1 MEIISII
8 ILVRVSALVLCMA
21 IAAKSDYENLMVA
34 DSHWLKWS
42 IIFVFLLFLEM
53 ILLETSISN
62 YYMIAALLAIFSI
75 AFFGTPQI
83 KNILEWKKFEFSI
96 ALLYLIGFV
105 GIVGGALENQ
115 NTDFIS
121 LILGEESPDTVLW
134 WSLILSMLIISLYL
148 IAWKSKIIQGGA
160 DIKAL
165 ILLTITFPS
174 WSFLPEPLF
183 MEEEI
188 LFRLPP
194 SLVMFVWAG
203 LVFLLAPPILIFYNY
218 KKGNISSR
226 HDIIMAW
233 HSIKLPID
241 EIGSKPVWI
250 LTEVLEEEDE
260 IREINRILPKT
271 NYSMFDEIEEKKNL
285 LKSKGI
291 ESAWVASKHPFIVY
305 LFLSI
310 LPLLLIGDLFGII
323 ASYF

>member
-8 ILVRVSALVLCMA
+8 EIVRVSALIICMA
-21 IAAKSDYENLMVA
+21 IAAKSDYDNLMVP
-34 DSHWLKWS
+34 DNHWLKWS
-42 IIFVFLLFLEM
+42 ILFVFLLFFEM
-53 ILLETSISN
+53 ILIKTSISN
-62 YYMIAALLAIFSI
+62 YYMIAAILAMWSIPFFGTLHLKNILKWKKVEFSI
-75 AFFGTPQI
+75 AF
-83 KNILEWKKFEFSI
+83 
-96 ALLYLIGFV
+96 LYLIGFT
-105 GIVGGALENQ
+105 GLVGGVIENQ

-121 LILGEESPDTVLW
+121 LILGEESPETILW
-134 WSLILSMLIISLYL
+134 WTLILSMLIISLYL
-148 IAWKSKIIQGGA
+148 SAWRLKIIQGGA
-160 DIKAL
+160 DVKAL

-174 WSFLPEPLF
+174 WNFLPEPLF
-183 MEEEI
+183 LGEEV

-203 LVFLLAPPILIFYNY
+203 LVFLLAPPVLIFYNY
-218 KKGNISSR
+218 KRGNISSR
-226 HDIIMAW
+226 NDIIMAW
-233 HSIKLPID
+233 HSVKLPID

-250 LTEVLEEEDE
+250 LTEILEEKDK
-260 IREINRILPKT
+260 IMEINRILPKT